1 MREDSFMM
9 KLLPGGSPILIRRI
23 RPDDKD
29 LLVKGLRELSDESV
43 QRRFLSPKR
52 SFSQAELRYLTEVD
66 QHDHVALVAES
77 PTQRGRG
84 LIGVGR
90 FVRLAD
96 DPTAAEA
103 AVVVS
108 DLWQRLGIGTM
119 LARELAARARGL
131 GIRRFTATM
140 AGDNLPAQRLLRKL
154 NSEVHGGHVGRG
166 VSELVLD
173 LAA

>member
-1 MREDSFMM
+1 
-9 KLLPGGSPILIRRI
+9 
-23 RPDDKD
+23 
-29 LLVKGLRELSDESV
+29 
-43 QRRFLSPKR
+43 
-52 SFSQAELRYLTEVD
+52 
-66 QHDHVALVAES
+66 
-77 PTQRGRG
+77 
-84 LIGVGR
+84 
-90 FVRLAD
+90 
-96 DPTAAEA
+96 
-103 AVVVS
+103 
-108 DLWQRLGIGTM
+108 M

>member
-1 MREDSFMM
+1 MM
-9 KLLPGGSPILIRRI
+9 KRLPGGAPILIRKI
-23 RPDDKD
+23 RSDDKEM
-29 LLVKGLRELSDESV
+29 LARGLRELSDLSV
-43 QRRFLSPKR
+43 QRRFLAPKR
-52 SFSQAELRYLTEVD
+52 RFSQAELRYLTEVD

-77 PTQRGRG
+77 PTGAVRS

-90 FVRLAD
+90 FVRLAE

-103 AVVVS
+103 AIVVG
-108 DLWQRLGIGTM
+108 DLWQGMGIGSM

-131 GIRRFTATM
+131 GIRRFTATI
-140 AGDNLPAQRLLRKL
+140 ASDNVPARRLLLKL
-154 NSEVHGGHVGRG
+154 NREVHGGPVGQG